1 MPVEN
6 LLAEIVA
13 RVDTDDVARR
23 MAQGFADEIDAY
35 RELPEPVIAEQIV
48 AISRH
53 NLDLF
58 FRALVEGRQIS
69 DEELRPF
76 QESARRRA
84 EEGLP
89 LEDLLHAY
97 RLGGRMGWEALIA
110 AATPEEQSALLP
122 SVARLMEYVD
132 RVSDAVTDTYHD
144 ERRHLM
150 SAEERQLHDLFEALL
165 AGAALDAALRTAA
178 EHAGLPLVD
187 RYRPFAIRLAD
198 GPAHVASQV
207 AAALRQGGRLA
218 LTEGSGVVGIAP
230 ASADPPHVESAA
242 LVAIGEPAR
251 PGSLAGALDDVR
263 LLLDVA
269 TRLGAGGVV
278 AVRDYLPELLL
289 ARSPQLGTAVVRRA
303 LGPLED
309 YAERRSADLL
319 ETLEVFMRVGLD
331 RRTAAEELHVHP
343 NTLDYRLRRVEELT
357 DLLLSRPGD
366 LALIALALKH
376 RSLRWRA
383 ENGDATGDL

>member
-1 MPVEN
+1 
-6 LLAEIVA
+6 
-13 RVDTDDVARR
+13 
-23 MAQGFADEIDAY
+23 
-35 RELPEPVIAEQIV
+35 
-48 AISRH
+48 
-53 NLDLF
+53 
-58 FRALVEGRQIS
+58 
-69 DEELRPF
+69 
-76 QESARRRA
+76 
-84 EEGLP
+84 
-89 LEDLLHAY
+89 
-97 RLGGRMGWEALIA
+97 
-110 AATPEEQSALLP
+110 
-122 SVARLMEYVD
+122 
-132 RVSDAVTDTYHD
+132 
-144 ERRHLM
+144 
-150 SAEERQLHDLFEALL
+150 
-165 AGAALDAALRTAA
+165 
-178 EHAGLPLVD
+178 
-187 RYRPFAIRLAD
+187 
-198 GPAHVASQV
+198 
-207 AAALRQGGRLA
+207 
-218 LTEGSGVVGIAP
+218 
-230 ASADPPHVESAA
+230 
-242 LVAIGEPAR
+242 
-251 PGSLAGALDDVR
+251 
-263 LLLDVA
+263 VA